1 MANKE
6 MSKPVQVLRWLAV
19 LPGAFLCVFLVT
31 FPIHWAVMLI
41 QILGRSDNDAFI
53 SINGKTLLAAIPP
66 EMLERFGYAF
76 FAPLVMIIVGTII
89 APKFK
94 FQTSIALAVFW
105 GIIFGAGMIVFISQ
119 GSGWGWLR
127 LVVTCLFGI
136 GGVGLGLF
144 LAHKSQKEKVPSNR

>member
-1 MANKE
+1 MC
-6 MSKPVQVLRWLAV
+6 VL
-19 LPGAFLCVFLVT
+19 LVT

-53 SINGKTLLAAIPP
+53 SINGKTFLAAIPP

-76 FAPLVMIIVGTII
+76 FAPLVMVIVGTII

-94 FQTSIALAVFW
+94 FQTSIALAVLW
-105 GIIFGAGMIVFISQ
+105 GIIFGASMILTSQ
-119 GSGWGWLR
+119 GSDWGWLR
-127 LVVTCLFGI
+127 LVVTFLLGI

-144 LAHKSQKEKVPSNR
+144 LAHKTQKEKILSNP